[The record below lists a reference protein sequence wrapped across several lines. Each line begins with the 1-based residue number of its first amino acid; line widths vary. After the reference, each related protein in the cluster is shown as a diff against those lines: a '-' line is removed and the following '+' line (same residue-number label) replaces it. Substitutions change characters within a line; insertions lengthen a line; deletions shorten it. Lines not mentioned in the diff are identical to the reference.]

1 MRKLTQLPSQN
12 ADLHL
17 IRCVLDQLNHL
28 VDAIEAERQQNA
40 IQDAQLTELKK
51 KQEQMWQIL
60 HSQKSQ
66 IQSQQAQLEEC
77 QESAD
82 YAVREVR
89 HLTHLLGEKEELEN
103 RLAFYCPPD

>member
-1 MRKLTQLPSQN
+1 MRKLTQVPSQN

-28 VDAIEAERQQNA
+28 VDAIEVERQQNA
-40 IQDAQLTELKK
+40 IQDVQLRELKK
-51 KQEQMWQIL
+51 EQEQMWQML
-60 HSQKSQ
+60 HSQKIQ
-66 IQSQQAQLEEC
+66 IHSQQAQLEEC

-89 HLTHLLGEKEELEN
+89 HLTHLVGEKEELEN
-103 RLAFYCPPD
+103 RLAFYCSPD